1 MAYIIMI
8 SKHNPMTRKR
18 KQSRM
23 YYMSNTYISAL
34 HQSERGD
41 SRECAEWCRAALSGS
56 PAKDFTSTRERQHK
70 MQGERQ
76 NTSDESRKFQHN
88 KEKNVG

>member
-41 SRECAEWCRAALSGS
+41 SRECAEWCTATLSGS
-56 PAKDFTSTRERQHK
+56 PAKDFSTRERQNRK
-70 MQGERQ
+70 KGERH
-76 NTSDESRKFQHN
+76 NTSEKSKKFQYN
-88 KEKNVG
+88 KEE